1 VEFLDLL
8 GSTHLYGE
16 IAVGVKDIDRA
27 IGWYCDV
34 FGLDSGMETALEVT
48 LGYRGGKSRS
58 IIPLVVLVKIPEWRT
73 AAAVERHPM
82 LFTRNLR
89 KIHQD
94 LVSKGI
100 NPGPIQED
108 TGGNH
113 FFRFQDL
120 ERNEIEVCLEPGKK
134 LG

>member
-58 IIPLVVLVKIPEWRT
+58 IIPLVV
-73 AAAVERHPM
+73 M
-82 LFTRNLR
+82 
-89 KIHQD
+89 
-94 LVSKGI
+94 
-100 NPGPIQED
+100 
-108 TGGNH
+108 
-113 FFRFQDL
+113 
-120 ERNEIEVCLEPGKK
+120 
-134 LG
+134 